1 MDDLSDRRGVSRTRR
16 RSRGEESIIGGC
28 CEGELSLEAALST
41 THPRR
46 AREETER
53 GKGCAR

>member
-16 RSRGEESIIGGC
+16 RSRGEESITGS